1 MRADVP
7 TGKKAGIH
15 VGRVAVRATGSF
27 NIKTASTV
35 VQGINHR
42 HCRLVQRGD
51 GYAYSLQST
60 DSYQGDAGICGAAHA
75 ALSLPGL
82 NPEVSRAFG

>member
-1 MRADVP
+1 
-7 TGKKAGIH
+7 
-15 VGRVAVRATGSF
+15 VRATGYF
-27 NIKTASTV
+27 NIQTASTV

-42 HCRLVQRGD
+42 HCRLIQRGD

-60 DSYQGDAGICGAAHA
+60 DSYRQGDAGVWRAAHA